1 MLQQFSPQRTLPS
14 KHFPVVN
21 LKRTQRPLH
30 MGPKR
35 PIIYFD
41 QAVDPSGI
49 VHMVLAL

>member
-1 MLQQFSPQRTLPS
+1 MSQQFSSQRTLPS
-14 KHFPVVN
+14 KHFPMVN
-21 LKRTQRPLH
+21 LKRTQKPLY

-49 VHMVLAL
+49 VYMVLAL